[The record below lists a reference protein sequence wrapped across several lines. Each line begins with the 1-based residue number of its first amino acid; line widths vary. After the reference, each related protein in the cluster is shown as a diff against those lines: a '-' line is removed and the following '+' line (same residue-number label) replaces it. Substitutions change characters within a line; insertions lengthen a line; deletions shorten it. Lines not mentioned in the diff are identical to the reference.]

1 MSKLESFVYVTHAMR
16 VRFQRGCRTRVVEE
30 AEFLGLENVM
40 VLATPAQENQAAE
53 ISDSLGKRSAGVLAV
68 ARMHTPIDVTE
79 RAVEVLSKVGAD
91 GTAAIGGGSTIGL
104 GKAIAL
110 RTGIPQIAIPTTYA
124 GSEMTPI
131 LGQTKDGVKSTLRDL
146 RVIPASVLYD
156 VECTLTLPA
165 AASSNSGL
173 NAIAHA
179 VEGLYSRDRNPISK
193 LQCVDAVRTMIN
205 ALPIIAKQPG
215 DIEARQKAQYGAFLC
230 GLALGQSG
238 MALHHKLCHVLGG
251 AFELPHAETHA
262 VILPYAAEF
271 NAEAEGLGPIRDL
284 FGNTGIGAG
293 FWDFARLLGA
303 PASLAEIG
311 MPEDGI
317 ETAAD
322 LSVASP
328 YWNPR
333 SFGREDMLDLIRSA
347 FDGARPAN

>member
-1 MSKLESFVYVTHAMR
+1 MR
-16 VRFQRGCRTRVVEE
+16 VRFQRGCRMSVAEE
-30 AEFLGLENVM
+30 ADFLGLKKLM
-40 VLATPAQENQAAE
+40 VLSTPEQESQAAE
-53 ISDSLGKRSAGVLAV
+53 ISDALGKRSVGVMAV
-68 ARMHTPIDVTE
+68 ARMHTPTDVSE
-79 RAVEVLSKVGAD
+79 RAVEDLLKVGAN
-91 GTAAIGGGSTIGL
+91 GTVAIGGGSTIGL

-131 LGQTKDGVKSTLRDL
+131 LGQTKDGVKTTLSDA
-146 RVIPASVLYD
+146 RVIPACVLYD

-165 AASSNSGL
+165 SSSVNSGL

-193 LQCVDAVRTMIN
+193 LQCVDAVQTLVD
-205 ALPIIAKQPG
+205 ALPVVAKRPV

-251 AFELPHAETHA
+251 TFGLPHAETHA
-262 VILPYAAEF
+262 VVLPYAAGF
-271 NAEAEGLGPIRDL
+271 NAEADGLEPIGDL
-284 FGNTGIGAG
+284 FGDASIGAG

-303 PASLAEIG
+303 PASLEEIG

-317 ETAAD
+317 EKAAD
-322 LSVASP
+322 LAVASP

-333 SFGREDMLDLIRSA
+333 SFGRNDMLGLIRAA
-347 FDGARPAN
+347 FHGERPAN